1 MGPQSRNLVPVPE
14 TTVELPDGPFD
25 VPVARSG
32 LTIPRI
38 RVVPAAGAEV
48 ARAAAA
54 RARRKTGALAASFG
68 PLVTGGGVTISSPL
82 VYFGVQEF
90 GWSAHGITPSL
101 ALTSALDESA
111 PPVESIYFDAVD
123 TAVGQVRGK

>member
-1 MGPQSRNLVPVPE
+1 MSG
-14 TTVELPDGPFD
+14 TVELVGGEQF
-25 VPVARSG
+25 ARTMHALAAELQN
-32 LTIPRI
+32 LTTAHQ
-38 RVVPAAGAEV
+38 AAGAEV

>member
-1 MGPQSRNLVPVPE
+1 VTGR
-14 TTVELPDGPFD
+14 VELVGGATFARTMHQLADD
-25 VPVARSG
+25 VQQLDDAAA
-32 LTIPRI
+32 
-38 RVVPAAGAEV
+38 AAGARV
-48 ARAAAA
+48 AELAAG

-82 VYFGVQEF
+82 VYAGVQEF

>member
-1 MGPQSRNLVPVPE
+1 MSGG
-14 TTVELPDGPFD
+14 TVELVGGEQF
-25 VPVARSG
+25 ARTMHALAAELQN
-32 LTIPRI
+32 LTTAHQ
-38 RVVPAAGAEV
+38 AAGAEV

-82 VYFGVQEF
+82 VYAGVQEF